1 MPSHKKNIWGS
12 SRKQNFTR
20 ITNAIEYEPYQRGPK
35 SLARNAAS
43 ENSWKFAV
51 ICFMFSFKPL
61 LD

>member
-1 MPSHKKNIWGS
+1 MPSDKKNVWGS

-35 SLARNAAS
+35 SLARNDAS
-43 ENSWKFAV
+43 ENSWKFAI
-51 ICFMFSFKPL
+51 ICFMCSIKPL